1 MKVQINTD
9 GNIDGDE
16 ALDLEVE
23 ALVRDAIDRF
33 SDDLTRVEVH
43 LSDENSSK
51 KGGNADIRCLVEA
64 RLRGIDPVVVTHSA
78 ASVDE
83 AVEGASRKMR
93 DRLDTVLGKLGR
105 R

>member
-9 GNIDGDE
+9 SNIDRNE
-16 ALDLEVE
+16 ALDIEVE

-51 KGGNADIRCLVEA
+51 KGGSLDIRCLVEA
-64 RLRGIDPVVVTHSA
+64 RLRGHEPIVVTHHA
-78 ASVDE
+78 ATPDQ
-83 AVEGASRKMR
+83 AAEGASRKMR
-93 DRLDTVLGKLGR
+93 DKLDTVLGKLGR

>member
-9 GNIDGDE
+9 SNIDSDE

-23 ALVRDAIDRF
+23 ALVRGAIDRF

-51 KGGNADIRCLVEA
+51 KGGSADIRCLVEA
-64 RLRGIDPVVVTHSA
+64 RMRGRDPIVVTHSA
-78 ASVDE
+78 ANVSE
-83 AVEGASRKMR
+83 AAEGASRKMR